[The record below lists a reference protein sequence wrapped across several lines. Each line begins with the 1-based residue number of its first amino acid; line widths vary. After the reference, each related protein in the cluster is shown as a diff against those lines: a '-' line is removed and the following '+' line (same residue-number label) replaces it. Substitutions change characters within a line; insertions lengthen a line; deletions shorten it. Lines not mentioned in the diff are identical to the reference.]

1 MGSTQNPK
9 ATDSSYMDKSIL
21 TGWVKRLSIA
31 KAKAKDDGRIS
42 GDIDLAAKVSDT
54 LESIGQK
61 KVERAAVNHWIT
73 GNRQPSVVQ
82 LLALCD
88 ALGVTPCDILD
99 CAPSNITTLED
110 ARIAE
115 AVTLMRRAKDID
127 KERAL
132 AGVRVLLSDQTTQSD
147 FKTGT

>member
-73 GNRQPSVVQ
+73 GNRQLSVVQ

-99 CAPSNITTLED
+99 CTPPNVTLLED
-110 ARIAE
+110 QRITE
-115 AVTLMRRAKDID
+115 AVALMRSANDIGR
-127 KERAL
+127 ERAL
-132 AGVRVLLSDQTTQSD
+132 AGVRVLLTDQTTKPD

>member
-1 MGSTQNPK
+1 
-9 ATDSSYMDKSIL
+9 MDKSIL

-99 CAPSNITTLED
+99 CAPSNTTTLED